1 MINFRQQVIL
11 CVLLLATILLLETY
25 TNMDLWFQNWFYS
38 ADNGWII
45 SPEAHRQWSFIFYKG
60 IKNLV
65 IAAGIISLLIFA
77 ASYKLPRLQRLRRP
91 ALLLFLSIVFVPLI
105 VAGSKQ
111 LTNVYCPDQLEMY
124 GGRFPW
130 VRVLENYPDGFV
142 QLKRGKCFPAGHAT
156 VGFALMMLYF
166 CFEKRRQKI
175 IALSAAIAS
184 GWITGIYQ
192 MLRGEHFL
200 SHTLFTMVASWLVI
214 IIIVQFVN
222 RLPPA
227 NKS

>member
-77 ASYKLPRLQRLRRP
+77 ASYKLPQLQRLRRP

-124 GGRFPW
+124 GGRYPW

>member
-124 GGRFPW
+124 GGHYPW

-214 IIIVQFVN
+214 IIIVQIAN
-222 RLPPA
+222 RLLPA